1 MISTNRLYREIL
13 SKFNFSIVGYG
24 SIDEV
29 VDDFFESMVSSS
41 VLYEKKHLDF
51 VSYAYAILK
60 NIDPFELDTS
70 VKSEFFFNTFK
81 ERSFELF
88 ILHEFYAFKSHI
100 LSECKSIA
108 NPSTTSL
115 KSAELSSELFH
126 FPTPFRVITTNEEY
140 TTVKYDQHRDVL
152 TFEIPITT
160 IFRGKKKDENIL
172 QFIDIH
178 KRKVYQKF
186 EEAIKEGGY
195 SLLVKKENNI
205 YTVQNSNSITFYNKD
220 FVCENLCELVLIVA
234 SKFKLLNETKEHFFF
249 NKNLSDTILNE
260 WVMFILSHAF
270 LSYFLNG
277 WIENIPSIIK
287 DEGNNAEKRCLGVM
301 IIGYE
306 KENEISDDER
316 AMLRIIADKV
326 SAGISTQNLL
336 NNHLVNK
343 LRQTYHDRANLRKDF
358 IQTCNALD
366 EKTSEKVLNMNSI
379 GKTDKLHGRKKIES
393 SDKSS
398 ILQIIDYRTFGQAFK
413 NKINECLNHDVF
425 NKNCL
430 IRIKKDDEKRNHQNV
445 KLPIYTFYKVK
456 EEENLLLKLID
467 GQNSNIDFV
476 NLALIEDVLNV
487 FDGIGSY
494 TFSWNKNM
502 RYLDVVGSKPFDLTN
517 FKKRFIEE
525 RTGSIFNKIIKE
537 LSTPLIAQGNFI
549 ILCCETTEIFNLEK
563 FLENKLYLN
572 TLTAQC
578 ECQSFTLRFELLN
591 TNDHV

>member
-24 SIDEV
+24 SIYEI
-29 VDDFFESMVSSS
+29 VDDFFESMVNSS

-70 VKSEFFFNTFK
+70 IKSEFFFNTFK

-88 ILHEFYAFKSHI
+88 ILHEFYAFKNHV
-100 LSECKSIA
+100 LSKCKGLA
-108 NPSTTSL
+108 NSSTTSL
-115 KSAELSSELFH
+115 KSAELSSELFR
-126 FPTPFRVITTNEEY
+126 FPTPFRVITTDEEY

-152 TFEIPITT
+152 TFEIPVTT
-160 IFRGKKKDENIL
+160 IFKGKKQDETVL
-172 QFIDIH
+172 QFTEIH
-178 KRKVYQKF
+178 KRKVYRKF
-186 EEAIKEGGY
+186 EEAIKQGSY

-205 YTVQNSNSITFYNKD
+205 YTVQKSESITFYNED
-220 FVCENLCELVLIVA
+220 FVCENLEELVSIVA
-234 SKFKLLNETKEHFFF
+234 SKFKLLNQTKEYFFF
-249 NKNLSDTILNE
+249 NDNLNDTTLNE
-260 WVMFILSHAF
+260 WVMFVLSHAF

-326 SAGISTQNLL
+326 SSGISTQNLL
-336 NNHLVNK
+336 NNHLENK
-343 LRQTYHDRANLRKDF
+343 LRQTYHDKTNLRKDF
-358 IQTCNALD
+358 IETCKALD
-366 EKTSEKVLNMNSI
+366 EKTSLKALNINPSNT
-379 GKTDKLHGRKKIES
+379 KTDKLHGRLQVEY
-393 SDKSS
+393 SDKNS
-398 ILQIIDYRTFGQAFK
+398 ILNIIDYKTFGHSFK
-413 NKINECLNHDVF
+413 EKINECFKQDIF

-430 IRIKKDDEKRNHQNV
+430 IRIRKDDEKRNQHNV
-445 KLPIYTFYKVK
+445 KLPNYTFYKVN
-456 EEENLLLKLID
+456 EDENLLLKLMD
-467 GQNSNIDFV
+467 SQSSNIDFV

-487 FDGIGSY
+487 FDGIGNYS
-494 TFSWNKNM
+494 FSWNKTN
-502 RYLDVVGSKPFDLTN
+502 RYLDIGGSKPFDLAN
-517 FKKRFIEE
+517 FNKRFIEE
-525 RTGSIFNKIIKE
+525 RTGSIFNKVIKE

-563 FLENKLYLN
+563 YLENKDYLKSRP
-572 TLTAQC
+572 AQC
-578 ECQSFTLRFELLN
+578 DCQNFTLRFQLTQ
-591 TNDHV
+591 TN